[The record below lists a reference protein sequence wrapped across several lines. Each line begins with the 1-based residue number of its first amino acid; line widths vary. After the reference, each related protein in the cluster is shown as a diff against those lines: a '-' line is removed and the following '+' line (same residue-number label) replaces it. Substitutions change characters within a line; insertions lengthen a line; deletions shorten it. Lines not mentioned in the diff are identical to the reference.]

1 MEFIGLKK
9 TGICFGIGEIFSLDC
24 IWMVATQVPD
34 ILFRLVFMENKK
46 KQKISSYCRHGNN
59 TLPDNTKYNT
69 QCYDD
74 KKKFMWG
81 NSSELKS
88 EDTEGPVSGGL
99 HVTNKLT
106 LNDVKLVCLERHM

>member
-1 MEFIGLKK
+1 MAIILYPIIQSITPNAMMTKK
-9 TGICFGIGEIFSLDC
+9 
-24 IWMVATQVPD
+24 
-34 ILFRLVFMENKK
+34 N
-46 KQKISSYCRHGNN
+46 
-59 TLPDNTKYNT
+59 
-69 QCYDD
+69 
-74 KKKFMWG
+74 FMWG